1 MAMLYIVQGQTGSP
15 GATGLIG
22 LPGVKGDKG
31 ETGEQGPVGPRGL
44 PGSMVSILA
53 CRGIGVVDCTASV
66 FRSTML
72 NMIEVTAMK
81 TFKLPYLVVCIQ

>member
-1 MAMLYIVQGQTGSP
+1 MVICTVQGHTGSP

-53 CRGIGVVDCTASV
+53 CRGIHMGDCQLLFWKCHPLYARGGCRRSV
-66 FRSTML
+66 
-72 NMIEVTAMK
+72 
-81 TFKLPYLVVCIQ
+81 

>member
-1 MAMLYIVQGQTGSP
+1 MTGQTGAVMVLFYTVQGQIGSP

-31 ETGEQGPVGPRGL
+31 ENGEQGPIGPRGL

-53 CRGIGVVDCTASV
+53 CRRIDLVDLPASV

-72 NMIEVTAMK
+72 ICLGQ
-81 TFKLPYLVVCIQ
+81 LP

>member
-1 MAMLYIVQGQTGSP
+1 MVILYIVQGQIGSP

-53 CRGIGVVDCTASV
+53 CRRIDFVDCPASV
-66 FRSTML
+66 FRSTMFSML
-72 NMIEVTAMK
+72 VVTAIK
-81 TFKLPYLVVCIQ
+81 TFKLPY

>member
-1 MAMLYIVQGQTGSP
+1 MGAVMVIYTVQGQTGIP

-53 CRGIGVVDCTASV
+53 CKGIDLVECPTSL
-66 FRSTML
+66 FRNTML
-72 NMIEVTAMK
+72 NMLEVASMK
-81 TFKLPYLVVCIQ
+81 TFKLPC

>member
-1 MAMLYIVQGQTGSP
+1 MLMLYTVQGQTGSH

-44 PGSMVSILA
+44 PGSMVSILV
-53 CRGIGVVDCTASV
+53 CRRIDLVDCPASV

-72 NMIEVTAMK
+72 YMLEVTAVK
-81 TFKLPYLVVCIQ
+81 TFSLPY